1 MNIFNKVALATL
13 KKNKTRTTVTIIG
26 IILSAAM
33 ICAVTTSVKS
43 LQSYLLKQFIYSDGA
58 WHGAALNTDE
68 VMLQSIKNSD
78 RIKDTVWSS
87 PLGYAMVDTTN
98 ELKPYLHIIGT
109 SVGFEDMMSIHL
121 TEGNYPQ
128 NDSEIILPLHYI
140 NDSTET
146 VRIGDAVTYDIGRR
160 TLNGEELGQHDY
172 YYAFIR
178 EDGTDDENESFEVMY
193 SRTYTVVGFYERPG
207 FEYANAPGYTAIT
220 FLNENTDK
228 NAGFNVYFTM
238 NKAKDV
244 YAFMADNYIERD
256 GEHGRTNSDVLTY
269 MGVSESDVF
278 NRLMYGFAT
287 ILICLIMVGSI
298 SLIYNAFSISVSE
311 RTKQFGLLSSIGAT
325 RKQLSKM
332 VFFEALT
339 VSVIGIPLGVIA
351 GIGGIGVTLSLL
363 GDKFSSFGGN
373 TSIPMQVSVSY
384 ASIGVA
390 AVIALVTVLISAW
403 IPSRRATRICA
414 VEAIRQS
421 TDIQVRGKNI
431 KTSRL
436 TYKIFGLPGTLAKK
450 YFKRSR
456 KKYRTTVMS
465 LFMSIVLFISAAA
478 FSQYFMWSV
487 SGAKNTYG
495 FDIMASFEC
504 DKSMAD
510 SIIAE
515 VRDEKTVTKAAYAVE
530 YITQMS
536 VPISDLTQEWL
547 TNVSHYEGQ
556 GEVYDYLGTYVC
568 FIDDHE
574 YRKFLRENG
583 IDEDLY
589 MSSDEPLAVAID
601 GQPYF
606 SYNDQKYY
614 EYNVLKNRSCEM
626 QMTYSNDNFTQTVTH
641 KVGTVVYENPFFA
654 GGGMELTLLYP
665 NSAMKTLIPEDRR
678 HNGYSMYVC
687 SSNYVISGDKTEE
700 ILKSVNLEYG
710 IYNYAEQVQAM
721 RDLVMIVRVFSYGF
735 IALISLIAAANVF
748 NTISTNINLRR
759 REFAVLKSVG
769 MTNGDFNKMMNYECL
784 LYGTKSLLYGLPVS
798 FVITYLIHKM
808 LSGGYEMPF
817 IIPWT
822 AVGISVLSVFAVVF
836 VTMMYSMRKIKK
848 DNPID
853 ALKNENL

>member
-33 ICAVTTSVKS
+33 ICAVTTSIKS
-43 LQSYLLKQFIYSDGA
+43 LQSYLVKQFIYSDGE
-58 WHGAALNTDE
+58 WHGAALSTDE
-68 VMLQSIKNSD
+68 DMLQSIKKSD
-78 RIKDTVWSS
+78 RIKDTAWSKS
-87 PLGYAMVDTTN
+87 LGYAKVDTTN
-98 ELKPYLHIIGT
+98 ELKPYLYIIDT
-109 SVGFEDMMSIHL
+109 SAGFENIMSIHL
-121 TEGNYPQ
+121 TEGNYPE
-128 NDSEIILPLHYI
+128 NDGEIILPLHYI
-140 NDSTET
+140 RDSTET
-146 VRIGDAVTYDIGRR
+146 LRIGDAVTYEIGRR
-160 TLNGEELGQHDY
+160 TFNGVELGQHDY
-172 YYAFIR
+172 YVAFLS
-178 EDGTDDENESFEVMY
+178 EDGTEGEKESFEMLY

-207 FEYANAPGYTAIT
+207 FEFVYAPGYTAIT
-220 FLNENTDK
+220 FSGENADK
-228 NAGFNVYFTM
+228 NAGFDVYFTM
-238 NKAKDV
+238 NNAKDI
-244 YAFMADNYIERD
+244 YAFMDESNIEID
-256 GEHGRTNSDVLTY
+256 GEHGRINSDVLTF
-269 MGVSESDVF
+269 MGVSENDVF
-278 NRLMYGFAT
+278 NHLMYGFAT
-287 ILICLIMVGSI
+287 ILICIIMVGSI

-311 RTKQFGLLSSIGAT
+311 RTKQFGLLSSVGAT

-339 VSVIGIPLGVIA
+339 VSIIGIPLGVIA
-351 GIGGIGVTLSLL
+351 GIGGIGATLSLL

-403 IPSRRATRICA
+403 IPSRRATKICA
-414 VEAIRQS
+414 VEAIRQNR
-421 TDIQVRGKNI
+421 DIQVNGRNV

-436 TYKIFGLPGTLAKK
+436 TYKLFGLPGTLAKK

-504 DKSMAD
+504 DKSMTD
-510 SIIAE
+510 RIISE
-515 VRDEKTVTKAAYAVE
+515 VRDEKTVTKAAYSVE

-536 VPISDLTQEWL
+536 IAMSDLTQEWL
-547 TNVSHYEGQ
+547 TNVAHYEEKS
-556 GEVYDYLGTYVC
+556 EVYNYLGTYIC
-568 FIDDHE
+568 FIDDYE
-574 YRKFLRENG
+574 YRNFLRENG
-583 IDEDLY
+583 IDESLY
-589 MSSDEPLAVAID
+589 MSSDKPLAVAID

-606 SYNDQKYY
+606 SYEDRKYY
-614 EYNVLKNRSCEM
+614 EYNVLKNKACEM
-626 QMTYSNDNFTQTVTH
+626 QVTYSNNDFTQTITH
-641 KVGTVVYENPFFA
+641 KVGTVIYENPFFC
-654 GGGMELTLLYP
+654 GNGMELTLLYP
-665 NSAMKTLIPEDRR
+665 NSAMKTLIPEEKR

-687 SSNYVISGDKTEE
+687 SSNYAVSGDKTEE
-700 ILKSVNLEYG
+700 ILKSMNLEYG

-769 MTNGDFNKMMNYECL
+769 MSNGDFNKMMNYECL

-798 FVITYLIHKM
+798 FVITYLIHDM

-822 AVGISVLSVFAVVF
+822 AVGIAVLSVFAVVF